1 MKGCSFIITNLVKE
15 IGTSPI
21 DSSEDPKGFRLNE
34 SNSNMKEALLHTG
47 GLDFDIDVS
56 REGPF
61 SNGSYK
67 CYVTYPLGESSM
79 GSSWD
84 VVRDGGAAIHL
95 LGHGANNESDISKE
109 TGDGIDSTFQHNS
122 ESDAVDF
129 VKLNLVPQNKK
140 KHT

>member
-1 MKGCSFIITNLVKE
+1 
-15 IGTSPI
+15 
-21 DSSEDPKGFRLNE
+21 
-34 SNSNMKEALLHTG
+34 MKEALLHTG

-61 SNGSYK
+61 SNRSYK

-95 LGHGANNESDISKE
+95 LGHGANVRIFVTHMVLARIISHYLSSFKW
-109 TGDGIDSTFQHNS
+109 Q
-122 ESDAVDF
+122 
-129 VKLNLVPQNKK
+129 
-140 KHT
+140 